1 MRIFSN
7 GGGVQSSAAL
17 VLSAQG
23 KIDYPIHLWSNVGD
37 DSEHPASI
45 KYVREVLMPY
55 AAEHGI
61 EFHELRRTMVKTG
74 EERTLYQTIMREGS
88 RAIQIPVRMSNGAPG
103 NRSCTV
109 EFKINVIDRWLREHG
124 VKKGEPAT
132 VGIGISVD
140 EIQRAG
146 RGKETNY
153 SQREYP
159 LLELG
164 LRRNDCLNIV
174 AAAGLPQPPKS
185 SCYFCPF
192 HRPQTWA
199 EMRRD
204 EPELFEKSAVI
215 EDHINQRRIMLG
227 KDPVY
232 LTDKRKPLR
241 EAIGAAQD
249 GFWTSEVDDGDGESC
264 DSGHC
269 FT

>member
-23 KIDYPIHLWSNVGD
+23 KIDFPIHLWSNVGD

-55 AAEHGI
+55 AAKHGI
-61 EFHELRRTMVKTG
+61 EFHELRKTRQDG
-74 EERTLYQTIMREGS
+74 EERTLYQEIMRPES
-88 RAIQIPVRMSNGAPG
+88 NAIKIPVRMTNGAPG

-109 EFKINVIDRWLREHG
+109 DFKILVIDKWLKNNGATKE
-124 VKKGEPAT
+124 KPAKI
-132 VGIGISVD
+132 GIGISVD

-153 SQREYP
+153 SRREYP
-159 LLELG
+159 LLDLAI
-164 LRRNDCLNIV
+164 RRIDCLEIV
-174 AAAGLPQPPKS
+174 REAGLPEPPKS

-192 HRPQTWA
+192 HRPQVWA

-204 EPELFEKSAVI
+204 EPELFEKAAQI
-215 EDHINQRRIMLG
+215 EDRLIARQLSKGRQ
-227 KDPVY
+227 PVY
-232 LTDKRKPLR
+232 LTDKARPIR
-241 EAIGAAQD
+241 EAIGAAQQ
-249 GFWTSEVDDGDGESC
+249 GFWTTEVDDGDGESC

>member
-1 MRIFSN
+1 MRVFSN

-23 KIDYPIHLWSNVGD
+23 KIDFPIHLWSNVGD

-61 EFHELRRTMVKTG
+61 EFHELHKVNRAG
-74 EERTLYQTIMREGS
+74 ETVTLYSHVMRDS
-88 RAIQIPVRMSNGAPG
+88 RSIDVPVYMENGAPG
-103 NRSCTV
+103 NRNCTGT
-109 EFKINVIDRWLREHG
+109 FKIAVIDKWLREHG
-124 VKKGEPAT
+124 VKKGEPAA

-146 RGKETNY
+146 RGRETPY
-153 SQREYP
+153 SVREYP
-159 LLELG
+159 LLDLG
-164 LRRNDCLNIV
+164 LRRSDCLNIV
-174 AAAGLPQPPKS
+174 ADAGLPQPPKS
-185 SCYFCPF
+185 SCFFCPF
-192 HRPQTWA
+192 HRPQQWS

-204 EPELFEKSAVI
+204 EPELFEKAAQM
-215 EDHINQRRIMLG
+215 EDVLQARRIKIG

-232 LTDKRKPLR
+232 LTNKNKPLR
-241 EAIGAAQD
+241 EAIAAAQD
-249 GFWTSEVDDGDGESC
+249 GFWTTVVDDGDGESC

>member
-1 MRIFSN
+1 VRVFSN

-55 AAEHGI
+55 AKEHGI
-61 EFHELRRTMVKTG
+61 EFHELRKTRQDG
-74 EERTLYQTIMREGS
+74 EQRTLYQEIMRPES
-88 RAIQIPVRMSNGAPG
+88 NAIKIPVRMTNGAPG

-109 EFKINVIDRWLREHG
+109 DFKILVIDKWLKNNGATKE
-124 VKKGEPAT
+124 KPAK

-146 RGKETNY
+146 RGKETTY
-153 SQREYP
+153 SRREYP
-159 LLELG
+159 LLDLAI
-164 LRRNDCLNIV
+164 RRIDCLEIV
-174 AAAGLPQPPKS
+174 REAGLPEPPKS

-192 HRPQTWA
+192 HRSQIWA

-204 EPELFEKSAVI
+204 EPELFEKAAQI
-215 EDHINQRRIMLG
+215 EDRLITRQLSKGRQ
-227 KDPVY
+227 PVY
-232 LTDKRKPLR
+232 LTDKARPIR
-241 EAIGAAQD
+241 EAIGAAQQ
-249 GFWTSEVDDGDGESC
+249 GFWTTEVDDGDGESC

>member
-1 MRIFSN
+1 MGLRVFSN

-23 KIDYPIHLWSNVGD
+23 KIDFPIHLWSNVGD

-55 AAEHGI
+55 AAKHGI
-61 EFHELRRTMVKTG
+61 EFHELRKVNRDKQPV
-74 EERTLYQTIMREGS
+74 TLYQVLTREGS
-88 RAIQIPVRMSNGAPG
+88 RSIDIPVRMSNGAPG
-103 NRSCTV
+103 NRNCTGT
-109 EFKINVIDRWLREHG
+109 FKIAVIDKWLREHG
-124 VKKGEPAT
+124 VKKDKPAT

-140 EIQRAG
+140 EIERAG

-153 SQREYP
+153 SVRDYP
-159 LLELG
+159 LLDLG
-164 LRRNDCLNIV
+164 IRRSDCLEIV
-174 AAAGLPQPPKS
+174 KEAGLPQPPKS

-192 HRPQTWA
+192 HRPQQWA

-204 EPELFEKSAVI
+204 EPELFEKAAAL
-215 EDHINQRRIMLG
+215 EDTLNIRRTLIG

-232 LTDKRKPLR
+232 LTTKLAPLR
-241 EAIGAAQD
+241 DSIGAAQD
-249 GFWTSEVDDGDGESC
+249 GFWTNEVDDGGC